1 MNAGQVNLRP
11 KVYVESSVIS
21 AYFDERVDVISVAQ
35 RHWSQVWWNYIRPD
49 YDVVISAAVTA
60 ELSHSNYLHSHDTLD
75 LIADIPHVTVADE
88 VRDIVNV
95 YIARNLMPQNPLGD
109 ALHLALASYHKCD
122 YLIDMELQTLSKSK

>member
-1 MNAGQVNLRP
+1 MNADQVNLRP

-35 RHWSQVWWNYIRPD
+35 RHWSQVWWDYVQPD

-60 ELSHSNYLHSHDTLD
+60 ELSHSNYLHSHDSLD
-75 LIADIPHVTVADE
+75 VLADFPHVTVADE

-109 ALHLALASYHKCD
+109 ALHLALA
-122 YLIDMELQTLSKSK
+122 